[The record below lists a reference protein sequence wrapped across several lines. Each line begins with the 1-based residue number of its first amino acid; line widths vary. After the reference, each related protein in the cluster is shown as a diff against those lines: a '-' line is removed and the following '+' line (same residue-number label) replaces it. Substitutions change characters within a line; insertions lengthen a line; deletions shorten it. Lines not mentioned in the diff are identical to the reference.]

1 MNLQEL
7 PDGFRQPST
16 VEDLMVS
23 KVAQGVKLTL
33 DASIKQMLLL
43 KRPLV
48 RTFLW
53 DGRIK
58 RSVIGV
64 RLVSGAYF
72 GSIVEEYDE
81 FERCSKAEDWDMDLQ
96 EIVDIKSIVLEYTEP
111 SIHFCFPHDWLVQKT
126 FPRAGDEF
134 VVVPGQVLIPSKE
147 SVVSAGGV
155 VLDQVLY
162 DIRNQTSIRAENDC
176 RICILTKR

>member
-7 PDGFRQPST
+7 PDGFRQPTT

-23 KVAQGVKLTL
+23 KVAQGVRVTL
-33 DASIKQMLLL
+33 DTSIRQMLLL

-58 RSVIGV
+58 RSVIGM
-64 RLVSGAYF
+64 RMVSGAYY
-72 GSIVEEYDE
+72 GNITEEYDE
-81 FERCSKAEDWDMDLQ
+81 FERCSKAEDWDLNLYD
-96 EIVDIKSIVLEYTEP
+96 IVDIKSIVLEYTEP
-111 SIHFCFPHDWLVQKT
+111 SVHFCFPYEWGVEKT
-126 FPRAGDEF
+126 FPKAGDEF
-134 VVVPGQVLIPSKE
+134 VVSPGQVLIPSKE

-162 DIRNQTSIRAENDC
+162 DVRNQTTVKAETDC
-176 RICILTKR
+176 RICVLTKR